1 MCARRRKRASSFSR
15 RDVRRGKTGRPYPA
29 EEQGISLPGK
39 RVGDSVGKERAKA
52 ISGRRLW
59 LFRGIAVVVIPVL
72 FLLVVE
78 VGLRVGGYGYP
89 ADAIVKFKARGRSY
103 YCDNV
108 ESNWRFFPRNLSRGF
123 TPFIFPADKPDR
135 TYRVFVLGSSAAR
148 GTPDDAFSL
157 GRILWA
163 MLREVYPGVN
173 FEVVTVAAA
182 AINSH
187 VVLEIAKDCARH
199 QPDLFVVYLGN
210 NEVTGPY
217 GAGSVFAPLSG
228 NLTLIRAGIAFKGT
242 RLGQMLTNVLES
254 AGVGGGGPDVWR
266 GLEMFVGR
274 QVRAEDAGLQSVY
287 SHFQR
292 NLEDIVR
299 AGRKGGAKAILCTVG
314 SNLKDNPPFGSLH
327 RADLSETEKGK
338 WDELYEQGVRRES
351 AGEYGEAVDCY
362 LAAGEIDDRY
372 ADLQFR
378 LGRCYWAMGDYDKAG
393 KRYIKA
399 LDLDTLRF
407 RADSRINEIIR
418 SVAGKRGEE
427 VYLVDAVKVFEQ
439 NSPQGIAGEELF
451 YEHVH
456 FNFKGVYIL
465 AKAVYE
471 PVEKALPEW
480 IRRAR
485 ADERRFPAESECA
498 RQLAFTDWDRYRIA
512 KEVFNGF
519 IKKPPFTNQLY
530 YKERVGQMTRDLGA
544 LKANLTRE
552 LLEKSADQYRE
563 AIEKRP
569 DDWILHYK
577 YGKLLAEDLE
587 EYRAAAQEYRLVQ
600 NLVPHSWIGY
610 DALGSV
616 LFAEGDINGAIQELE
631 KAIRAKPTCSYA
643 HYDLGRS
650 YRRKGNTDKAIEHY
664 SEAVRCERDFMPAYN
679 NWAEIMVQQG
689 KVDEAIEIFRRGLVF
704 CPDSAI
710 LHCNLGSI
718 LIKKGQTD
726 EAIKELETALQLDP
740 NSGPVRKALEA
751 LLKRGQ

>member
-1 MCARRRKRASSFSR
+1 M
-15 RDVRRGKTGRPYPA
+15 
-29 EEQGISLPGK
+29 
-39 RVGDSVGKERAKA
+39 
-52 ISGRRLW
+52 
-59 LFRGIAVVVIPVL
+59 
-72 FLLVVE
+72 
-78 VGLRVGGYGYP
+78 
-89 ADAIVKFKARGRSY
+89 
-103 YCDNV
+103 
-108 ESNWRFFPRNLSRGF
+108 
-123 TPFIFPADKPDR
+123 
-135 TYRVFVLGSSAAR
+135 
-148 GTPDDAFSL
+148 
-157 GRILWA
+157 
-163 MLREVYPGVN
+163 GV
-173 FEVVTVAAA
+173 
-182 AINSH
+182 
-187 VVLEIAKDCARH
+187 
-199 QPDLFVVYLGN
+199 
-210 NEVTGPY
+210 
-217 GAGSVFAPLSG
+217 
-228 NLTLIRAGIAFKGT
+228 
-242 RLGQMLTNVLES
+242 
-254 AGVGGGGPDVWR
+254 
-266 GLEMFVGR
+266 
-274 QVRAEDAGLQSVY
+274 
-287 SHFQR
+287 
-292 NLEDIVR
+292 
-299 AGRKGGAKAILCTVG
+299 
-314 SNLKDNPPFGSLH
+314 
-327 RADLSETEKGK
+327 
-338 WDELYEQGVRRES
+338 
-351 AGEYGEAVDCY
+351 
-362 LAAGEIDDRY
+362 
-372 ADLQFR
+372 
-378 LGRCYWAMGDYDKAG
+378 YDKAG

-679 NWAEIMVQQG
+679 NWAEIMVQ
-689 KVDEAIEIFRRGLVF
+689 
-704 CPDSAI
+704 
-710 LHCNLGSI
+710 
-718 LIKKGQTD
+718 
-726 EAIKELETALQLDP
+726 
-740 NSGPVRKALEA
+740 
-751 LLKRGQ
+751 